1 MPIRLLILALAA
13 SMFAFRADTTTPPSA
28 PSLKMLS
35 MSAAPDAA
43 TQQALDAYVS
53 YQFKQIAEADAEGVK
68 DARTTLVTM
77 LGKTEVTPVFQ
88 QAFLSAAKPKVAS
101 IEDGK
106 DAFRITNALLV
117 LRQIRSPEAFN
128 LVLAQASVATQ
139 PDERV
144 RIQAASMLPTMVTR
158 RAVQPEQ
165 LGTMARRVR
174 DALDTETSWA
184 AAAEDFDC
192 LSKMAAEAVR
202 AKLAAEAANVRG
214 EMVRGLDAVQDRVDK
229 GDKAMTGALMRAL
242 VSLRDQVLKMSEQ
255 ERKQL
260 ADALKVGQADNLL
273 TRIAKSPAPTG
284 EPLASQHTAVTNL
297 ANVIQSILVPSPK
310 KG

>member
-13 SMFAFRADTTTPPSA
+13 SMFAFRADTATPPPA

-43 TQQALDAYVS
+43 TQQALDTYVS
-53 YQFKQIAEADAEGVK
+53 YQFKQIAEADAEAVK

-77 LGKTEVTPVFQ
+77 RGKTEVTPVFQ
-88 QAFLSAAKPKVAS
+88 QAFLASAKPKVAA
-101 IEDGK
+101 IVDGK

-117 LRQIRSPEAFN
+117 LRQIRSPEAFD
-128 LVLAQASVATQ
+128 LVLAQANIATQ
-139 PDERV
+139 KDERV

-165 LGTMARRVR
+165 LGTVARRVR
-174 DALDTETSWA
+174 DALDAETSWA

-202 AKLAAEAANVRG
+202 AKLNAEAANVRG
-214 EMVRGLDAVQDRVDK
+214 EMVRGLFAVQDRVK
-229 GDKAMTGALMRAL
+229 GDAAMNGALLRAL

-260 ADALKVGQADNLL
+260 ADALKVGQPDNLL
-273 TRIAKSPAPTG
+273 AQIAKSDAPKGDTA
-284 EPLASQHTAVTNL
+284 ASQHTAVVNL

>member
-13 SMFAFRADTTTPPSA
+13 SMFAFRADTATPPPA

-88 QAFLSAAKPKVAS
+88 QAFLASAKPKVAA
-101 IEDGK
+101 IVDGK

-117 LRQIRSPEAFN
+117 LRQIRSPEAFD
-128 LVLAQASVATQ
+128 LVLAQATIATQ
-139 PDERV
+139 KDERV

-165 LGTMARRVR
+165 LGAAARRVR
-174 DALDTETSWA
+174 DALDNETSWA
-184 AAAEDFDC
+184 TAAEDFDC

-202 AKLAAEAANVRG
+202 AKLNAEAANVRG
-214 EMVRGLDAVQDRVDK
+214 EMVRGLDAVQDRVK
-229 GDKAMTGALMRAL
+229 GDATMNGALLRAL

-260 ADALKVGQADNLL
+260 ADALKVGQPDSLL
-273 TRIAKSPAPTG
+273 AEIAKSDAPKG
-284 EPLASQHTAVTNL
+284 ETVASQHTAVVNL

>member
-1 MPIRLLILALAA
+1 
-13 SMFAFRADTTTPPSA
+13 
-28 PSLKMLS
+28 
-35 MSAAPDAA
+35 
-43 TQQALDAYVS
+43 
-53 YQFKQIAEADAEGVK
+53 
-68 DARTTLVTM
+68 
-77 LGKTEVTPVFQ
+77 
-88 QAFLSAAKPKVAS
+88 
-101 IEDGK
+101 
-106 DAFRITNALLV
+106 
-117 LRQIRSPEAFN
+117 
-128 LVLAQASVATQ
+128 
-139 PDERV
+139 
-144 RIQAASMLPTMVTR
+144 
-158 RAVQPEQ
+158 
-165 LGTMARRVR
+165 
-174 DALDTETSWA
+174 
-184 AAAEDFDC
+184 
-192 LSKMAAEAVR
+192 MAAEAVR

>member
-13 SMFAFRADTTTPPSA
+13 SMFAFRADTATPPPA

-43 TQQALDAYVS
+43 TQQALDTYVS
-53 YQFKQIAEADAEGVK
+53 YQFKQIAEADAEAVK

-88 QAFLSAAKPKVAS
+88 QAFLASAKPKVAA
-101 IEDGK
+101 IVDGK

-117 LRQIRSPEAFN
+117 LRQIRSPEAFD
-128 LVLAQASVATQ
+128 LVLAQANIATQ
-139 PDERV
+139 KDERV

-165 LGTMARRVR
+165 LGTVARRVR
-174 DALDTETSWA
+174 DALDAETSWA

-202 AKLAAEAANVRG
+202 AKLNAEAANVRG
-214 EMVRGLDAVQDRVDK
+214 EMVRGLDAVQDRVK
-229 GDKAMTGALMRAL
+229 GDAAMNGALLRAL

-260 ADALKVGQADNLL
+260 ADALKVGQPDNLL
-273 TRIAKSPAPTG
+273 AQIAKSDAPKGDTA
-284 EPLASQHTAVTNL
+284 ASQHTAVVNL

>member
-13 SMFAFRADTTTPPSA
+13 SMFAFRADTATPPPA

-43 TQQALDAYVS
+43 TQQALDTYVS
-53 YQFKQIAEADAEGVK
+53 YQFKQIAEADAEAVK

-88 QAFLSAAKPKVAS
+88 QAFLASAKPKVAA
-101 IEDGK
+101 IVDGK

-117 LRQIRSPEAFN
+117 LRQIRSPEAFD
-128 LVLAQASVATQ
+128 LVLAQANIATQ
-139 PDERV
+139 KDERV

-165 LGTMARRVR
+165 LGTVARRVR
-174 DALDTETSWA
+174 DALDAETSWA

-202 AKLAAEAANVRG
+202 AKLNAEAANVRG
-214 EMVRGLDAVQDRVDK
+214 EMVRGLDAVQDRVK
-229 GDKAMTGALMRAL
+229 GDAAMNGALLRAL

-260 ADALKVGQADNLL
+260 ADALKVGQPDNLL
-273 TRIAKSPAPTG
+273 AQIAKSDAPKG
-284 EPLASQHTAVTNL
+284 DAAASQHTAVVNL

>member
-1 MPIRLLILALAA
+1 MRLLILALTA
-13 SMFAFRADTTTPPSA
+13 SMFAFRADTPTPPPA

-43 TQQALDAYVS
+43 SQQALDAYVS
-53 YQFKQIAEADAEGVK
+53 YQFKQITEADAEGVK
-68 DARTTLVTM
+68 DARATLVSM

-88 QAFLSAAKPKVAS
+88 QAFLASAKPKVAA
-101 IEDGK
+101 IVERK

-117 LRQIRSPEAFN
+117 LRQIRSPEAFD
-128 LVLAQASVATQ
+128 LVLAQANISTQ
-139 PDERV
+139 ADARV

-165 LGTMARRVR
+165 LGAAARRVR
-174 DALDTETSWA
+174 DALNNETSWA

-202 AKLAAEAANVRG
+202 AKLIAEAANVRG
-214 EMVRGLDAVQDRVDK
+214 EMVRGLEAVQDRVK
-229 GDKAMTGALMRAL
+229 GDAAMNGALLRAL

-260 ADALKVGQADNLL
+260 ADALKIGQPDNLL
-273 TRIAKSPAPTG
+273 ATIAKSDAPQSETV
-284 EPLASQHTAVTNL
+284 ANQHAAVVNL
-297 ANVIQSILVPSPK
+297 ANVIQSILAPSPK

>member
-1 MPIRLLILALAA
+1 MPFRLLILALAA
-13 SMFAFRADTTTPPSA
+13 SMFAFRADTTTPPPA
-28 PSLKMLS
+28 PSQKMLS

-43 TQQALDAYVS
+43 TQQALDAYAS
-53 YQFKQIAEADAEGVK
+53 YQFKQIAEADAEEVK

-77 LGKTEVTPVFQ
+77 LGKDVTPVFQ

-101 IEDGK
+101 IVDGK

-128 LVLAQASVATQ
+128 LVLAQANVATQ

-192 LSKMAAEAVR
+192 LSKMATEAVR
-202 AKLAAEAANVRG
+202 AKLAAEAVNVRG

-229 GDKAMTGALMRAL
+229 GDARMNGALLRAL

-273 TRIAKSPAPTG
+273 ARIAKSPAPTG

>member
-1 MPIRLLILALAA
+1 MRLLILALAA
-13 SMFAFRADTTTPPSA
+13 SMFAFRADTAAPPPA

-35 MSAAPDAA
+35 MSATPDAA
-43 TQQALDAYVS
+43 TQQALELWVS

-77 LGKTEVTPVFQ
+77 LGKSEVTPVFQ
-88 QAFLSAAKPKVAS
+88 QAFLAAAKPKVAA
-101 IEDGK
+101 IVDAK

-117 LRQIRSPEAFN
+117 LRQIRSPEAFD

-139 PDERV
+139 KDERV

-165 LGTMARRVR
+165 LGAAARRVR
-174 DALDTETSWA
+174 DALDNETSWA

-192 LSKMAAEAVR
+192 LSKMAAEAGR
-202 AKLAAEAANVRG
+202 AKLGAEAVNVRA
-214 EMVRGLDAVQDRVDK
+214 EMVRGVGAVQDRVEK
-229 GDKAMTGALMRAL
+229 GDATMNGALMRAL

-260 ADALKVGQADNLL
+260 ADAFKVGQPDNLL
-273 TRIAKSPAPTG
+273 AQIAKSPAPKG